1 MQCNVWGDVPT
12 WLAAIGTIGAVI
24 AALCLARSD
33 GIRRER
39 QQRRHQ
45 AELVTAW
52 LGSEDTFGGHIR
64 QSIVIQNSSPQSV
77 YLLVAS
83 LVAAQGAFRDTAVGD
98 ARAFRATV
106 GQVPPGKYETHVS
119 SPGHGMHVK
128 LAIELAFRDAAG
140 VCWLRRGN
148 GSLEDISE
156 DPIALYQLPRPI
168 SWEVG

>member
-1 MQCNVWGDVPT
+1 MQCNPWGDVPT

-24 AALCLARSD
+24 VALCLARSD
-33 GIRRER
+33 GIRREKL
-39 QQRRHQ
+39 QRRHQ

-52 LGSEDTFGGHIR
+52 LGSEETSGGHVR
-64 QSIVIQNSSPQSV
+64 QSIVIQKSSPQSV

-83 LVAAQGAFRDTAVGD
+83 LVAKGGFRDTALGD
-98 ARAFRATV
+98 ARKFRATV
-106 GQVPPGKYETHVS
+106 GQVPPGRYERHVR

-168 SWEVG
+168 GWEVG